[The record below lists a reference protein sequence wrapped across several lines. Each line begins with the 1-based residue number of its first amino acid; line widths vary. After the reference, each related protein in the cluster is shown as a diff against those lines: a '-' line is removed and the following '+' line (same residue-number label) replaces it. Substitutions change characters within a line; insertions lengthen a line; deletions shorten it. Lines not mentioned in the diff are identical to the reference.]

1 MAKISPIWGAMSG
14 SIRGCVFSHNK
25 GGAYVRGRTIP
36 TNPTSVKQSFIR
48 AAVATLSSGWSG
60 LSAGDQVLWNQWAA
74 LNPIT
79 DSLGLSVQ
87 RSGQQA
93 YVGLNVRLALGGV
106 AAISTPPPVTGPSDL
121 LTLVVTATA
130 PSGISAAFTAS
141 PLPAGSKLLLWQT
154 LPGSAG
160 RDPNRRQS
168 RLIGITA
175 AAAAS
180 PAVFVSPY
188 PGMVGQTANFWAQ
201 VMDANGLVSPG
212 IRDAG
217 TYV

>member
-1 MAKISPIWGAMSG
+1 MAKISPMLGAMSG
-14 SIRGCVFSHNK
+14 SMRGVVFSHNK
-25 GGAYVRGRTIP
+25 GGAYLRGRTIP

-60 LSAGDQVLWNQWAA
+60 LSAADQLLWNQWAS
-74 LNPIT
+74 LNPVT
-79 DSLGLSVQ
+79 DSLGNSFQ

-93 YVGLNVRLALGGV
+93 YVGLNTRLAIGGV
-106 AAISTPPPVTGPSDL
+106 AAIATPPPGTGPSDL

-130 PSGISAAFTAS
+130 PTGISAAFTAT
-141 PLPAGSKLLLWQT
+141 PLAAGQKILLWQT
-154 LPGSAG
+154 LPGSSG
-160 RDPNRRQS
+160 RDPNRRAS
-168 RLIGITA
+168 RLVGITA

-188 PGMVGQTANFWAQ
+188 PGMVGQTSNFWAQ